1 MAWRRRKP
9 PYLNGSGFSSA
20 LESLT
25 LVSRIL
31 QRVGEVLLPWL
42 DSLHGVG
49 WLGPLSLGQC
59 VWRFA
64 RLAQDSGRAVRR

>member
-31 QRVGEVLLPWL
+31 QRVGEDFPPL
-42 DSLHGVG
+42 DR
-49 WLGPLSLGQC
+49 Q
-59 VWRFA
+59 FA
-64 RLAQDSGRAVRR
+64 RSWLA